1 MHMMR
6 SWRTVVWTGLLLIA
20 LTSVPAAAQAQTGV
34 RMVPPPN
41 DGERYWPRWRGPSG
55 QGVVDGS
62 GYVDTWSETTN
73 VRWRTRV
80 PGSGHSSP
88 IVWGDQIFLTTSR
101 DGGRR
106 LSLLSFRRS
115 DGTLLWETDAPEG
128 RVERHHGKNTPAST

>member
-1 MHMMR
+1 M
-6 SWRTVVWTGLLLIA
+6 VWLCLVLAA
-20 LTSVPAAAQAQTGV
+20 LVSMPAPAEAQPGV

-62 GYVDTWSETTN
+62 GYVDTWSDTAN
-73 VRWRTRV
+73 VKWRTSV

-101 DGGRR
+101 SGGRR
-106 LSLLSFRRS
+106 L
-115 DGTLLWETDAPEG
+115 
-128 RVERHHGKNTPAST
+128 